1 MSVFGQ
7 DDDNTLDY
15 QVLRDGSVSLYRN
28 LLILEEDLQWF
39 RQRRYRIYRMDC
51 TTWTSEAALH
61 ESLQTTFMFPAY
73 YGKNRNALWDSMS
86 DLDIPDD
93 GGVTIVLSSYDVY
106 ANGAGAAPSPSG
118 TTAAEALLDIF
129 ATTSRSM
136 LLIGKRLITLVQSS
150 DPSIRFGKLGGNEPS
165 WNRREWLDKDRG
177 L

>member
-1 MSVFGQ
+1 MSVFGLG
-7 DDDNTLDY
+7 DENALDY